1 MPLLGKSGGVWGS
14 RNYENLLFIIN
25 LFQLDELALYMRYTL
40 ARISNTPSERGNEM
54 KKIFTVVMAVAFAF
68 SVAGFAVA
76 ADNAVKPMKA
86 AEKSAT
92 SAEKSAVSAE
102 KSAASAEKSATEAK
116 KSAKKAKGQKVSG
129 TIEALDVAAGT
140 FTVKGKKG
148 NVDLKAGEKV
158 KLDSFK
164 VGDKVY
170 VKYADG
176 TASSVKGVKATGRAA
191 KKATKKAARE
201 GRGRCEARADA
212 GGKEVTGFTGK
223 RSGPTRVSGTH
234 GQGDTIPLPFF

>member
-1 MPLLGKSGGVWGS
+1 
-14 RNYENLLFIIN
+14 
-25 LFQLDELALYMRYTL
+25 
-40 ARISNTPSERGNEM
+40 M

-76 ADNAVKPMKA
+76 AEKAAAPA

-92 SAEKSAVSAE
+92 SAEKSATA
-102 KSAASAEKSATEAK
+102 AEKSATSAK
-116 KSAKKAKGQKVSG
+116 KSAKKAKSQQVTG
-129 TIEALDVAAGT
+129 TVEALDAAAGT

-164 VGDKVY
+164 VGDKVI

-176 TASSVKGVKATGRAA
+176 TASSVKAVKAAKAA
-191 KKATKKAARE
+191 KKSVVGGQDPDAVKKGEQAAP
-201 GRGRCEARADA
+201 APAPA
-212 GGKEVTGFTGK
+212 APPAKK
-223 RSGPTRVSGTH
+223 
-234 GQGDTIPLPFF
+234 

>member
-1 MPLLGKSGGVWGS
+1 
-14 RNYENLLFIIN
+14 
-25 LFQLDELALYMRYTL
+25 
-40 ARISNTPSERGNEM
+40 M
-54 KKIFTVVMAVAFAF
+54 KKILTVVMAVAFAF

-76 ADNAVKPMKA
+76 ADNAAKA
-86 AEKSAT
+86 APAAAKSAT
-92 SAEKSAVSAE
+92 AAEKSAVSAE
-102 KSAASAEKSATEAK
+102 KSAASAEKSATAAK

-176 TASSVKGVKATGRAA
+176 TASSVKGVKATGRA
-191 KKATKKAARE
+191 TKKALKK
-201 GRGRCEARADA
+201 A
-212 GGKEVTGFTGK
+212 GGDVEGAVKPDATTPAPVEK
-223 RSGPTRVSGTH
+223 K
-234 GQGDTIPLPFF
+234 

>member
-1 MPLLGKSGGVWGS
+1 MRRKRRLRRRSLPRRRRS
-14 RNYENLLFIIN
+14 RPF
-25 LFQLDELALYMRYTL
+25 R
-40 ARISNTPSERGNEM
+40 RRSRPWRR
-54 KKIFTVVMAVAFAF
+54 
-68 SVAGFAVA
+68 
-76 ADNAVKPMKA
+76 
-86 AEKSAT
+86 T
-92 SAEKSAVSAE
+92 SLPRD
-102 KSAASAEKSATEAK
+102 AK

-176 TASSVKGVKATGRAA
+176 TASSVKGVKATGRATTKA
-191 KKATKKAARE
+191 LKKAGGDVEGAKTPAPTPAEKK
-201 GRGRCEARADA
+201 
-212 GGKEVTGFTGK
+212 
-223 RSGPTRVSGTH
+223 
-234 GQGDTIPLPFF
+234 

>member
-1 MPLLGKSGGVWGS
+1 
-14 RNYENLLFIIN
+14 
-25 LFQLDELALYMRYTL
+25 
-40 ARISNTPSERGNEM
+40 M
-54 KKIFTVVMAVAFAF
+54 KKIFSVVMAVAFAF

-76 ADNAVKPMKA
+76 ADNAVKPAKA

-92 SAEKSAVSAE
+92 TAEKSAKA
-102 KSAASAEKSATEAK
+102 
-116 KSAKKAKGQKVSG
+116 AKGQKVSG

-176 TASSVKGVKATGRAA
+176 TASSVKGVKAAGRATTKA
-191 KKATKKAARE
+191 LKKAGGDVEGAKTPPPTPAEKK
-201 GRGRCEARADA
+201 
-212 GGKEVTGFTGK
+212 
-223 RSGPTRVSGTH
+223 
-234 GQGDTIPLPFF
+234 

>member
-1 MPLLGKSGGVWGS
+1 LENPGGEWGS
-14 RNYENLLFIIN
+14 RNYENLLFINN
-25 LFQLDELALYMRYTL
+25 LFQLDELALYMRYIL

-68 SVAGFAVA
+68 SIAGFAVA

-86 AEKSAT
+86 AEKSA
-92 SAEKSAVSAE
+92 VSAE
-102 KSAASAEKSATEAK
+102 KSAASAEKSAASAEKSAKAAK
-116 KSAKKAKGQKVSG
+116 KSAKAAKGLKVSG

-140 FTVKGKKG
+140 FTVKGEKG

-170 VKYADG
+170 VKYVDG

-191 KKATKKAARE
+191 KKATKKAAE
-201 GRGRCEARADA
+201 KVEDA
-212 GGKEVTGFTGK
+212 VKPAPAPAEK
-223 RSGPTRVSGTH
+223 K
-234 GQGDTIPLPFF
+234 